1 MEIHS
6 FNLAAHFQ
14 RERERGRERER
25 KKERITRITRVTE
38 KEQES
43 ERETCTKS
51 TLICL
56 FEIHVYYSGI
66 QSLDFV
72 ELREQCV
79 YTDL

>member
-6 FNLAAHFQ
+6 FNFAAHFQ
-14 RERERGRERER
+14 RERGRGRERQR

-56 FEIHVYYSGI
+56 VEIHVYYRAV
-66 QSLDFV
+66 FNH
-72 ELREQCV
+72 
-79 YTDL
+79 